1 MTELT
6 PARTRVAPS
15 PTGDPHVGTA
25 FMALFDKAWAA
36 KTGGSFVLRIEDTDQ
51 NRLVEGSEEQI
62 HDTLAWLGLSPDEGP
77 LEGGDFGPYRQSERP
92 GTHRPF
98 VEPLNADGHAHHCRR
113 SSGRPAAS
121 VAAAK

>member
-36 KTGGSFVLRIEDTDQ
+36 KTSGAFILQIEDTDQ
-51 NRLVEGSEEQI
+51 NRLVAGSEQQI

-77 LEGGDFGPYRQSERP
+77 LEGGEFGPYRQSERLETYCP
-92 GTHRPF
+92 
-98 VEPLNADGHAHHCRR
+98 RR
-113 SSGRPAAS
+113 DWS
-121 VAAAK
+121 VFSVR